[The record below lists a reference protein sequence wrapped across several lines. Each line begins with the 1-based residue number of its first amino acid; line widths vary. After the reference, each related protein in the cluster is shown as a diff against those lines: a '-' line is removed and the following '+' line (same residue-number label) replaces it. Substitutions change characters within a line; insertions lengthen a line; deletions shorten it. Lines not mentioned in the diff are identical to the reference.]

1 VRRSRRYKD
10 KPLLSVDLET
20 RPFDIDKRALHDLAK
35 IAVRSSVMTAD
46 DQRRRARTGWRN
58 WYINRGR
65 LPLQGDERIERQL
78 SWRRVH

>member
-10 KPLLSVDLET
+10 KQRIDLDIETYPLPGESFVQ
-20 RPFDIDKRALHDLAK
+20 FRAQTL
-35 IAVRSSVMTAD
+35 TAD
-46 DQRRRARTGWRN
+46 DQRRRARKGWRN

-65 LPLQGDERIERQL
+65 LPLEGDEKIERQL

>member
-1 VRRSRRYKD
+1 MRRSGRKPGWQSSCSLGVGCEESGVCYAAAHNDDERCGRRISK
-10 KPLLSVDLET
+10 
-20 RPFDIDKRALHDLAK
+20 
-35 IAVRSSVMTAD
+35 D